1 MGVVAREQ
9 YGVAH
14 GRRCWKDSHRSKHGD
29 EGRADISLTLP
40 PPSSRATEAS
50 PSHPSPHSRRAT
62 GDDDDDPAAA
72 IADTAVP
79 TFRLRENDYVIG
91 DRKIG
96 GNAQGIVKGG
106 FLHHTSFL
114 WDWED
119 ANMDYLTLPYK
130 RPTYRGDRPHD
141 EFLIRLRDAY
151 GSISEGGAS
160 SSGGG
165 EMKNSLFVHM
175 KKTICESF
183 RLEDATLRD
192 ALDIAN
198 DKFGGLQGWFDGK
211 CRTKVVKL

>member
-1 MGVVAREQ
+1 
-9 YGVAH
+9 
-14 GRRCWKDSHRSKHGD
+14 
-29 EGRADISLTLP
+29 
-40 PPSSRATEAS
+40 
-50 PSHPSPHSRRAT
+50 
-62 GDDDDDPAAA
+62 
-72 IADTAVP
+72 
-79 TFRLRENDYVIG
+79 
-91 DRKIG
+91 
-96 GNAQGIVKGG
+96 
-106 FLHHTSFL
+106 
-114 WDWED
+114 
-119 ANMDYLTLPYK
+119 MDYLTLPHK